1 MRKGKY
7 YRAYDK
13 KYGFFDTPESVKTSR
28 RRYYAGLII
37 RLTELGYKM
46 KLEDLL
52 KFPYSVREYL
62 LRDLEDHKRAVAQK
76 GVYIGDNQPSIF

>member
-1 MRKGKY
+1 
-7 YRAYDK
+7 
-13 KYGFFDTPESVKTSR
+13 
-28 RRYYAGLII
+28 
-37 RLTELGYKM
+37 M

-76 GVYIGDNQPSIF
+76 GEYIGDNQPSIF

>member
-1 MRKGKY
+1 
-7 YRAYDK
+7 
-13 KYGFFDTPESVKTSR
+13 
-28 RRYYAGLII
+28 
-37 RLTELGYKM
+37 M

-76 GVYIGDNQPSIF
+76 GVYLGDNQPSIF